1 MPEDFLTSS
10 HAQVGIVA
18 PSNDIVFGWPTKEVC
33 AVIGGGGGG
42 GERRLPHAAA
52 IEFRKECGNE
62 VLDAETSRSIRSSS
76 HDHIVPPPP
85 PPPQSAAA
93 AAAGGNHHQS
103 MRRRM
108 TDEEEGGREGG
119 ARKWKMQRYPREVFF
134 AHTVVWWIRW

>member
-1 MPEDFLTSS
+1 M
-10 HAQVGIVA
+10 A

-119 ARKWKMQRYPREVFF
+119 ARKWKMQRYSREVFF
-134 AHTVVWWIRW
+134 AHTVIWWIRW